1 MKPAEVRDKIKRF
14 KEHMALER
22 ICIKHCER
30 ERDQQNHDERIAKQ
44 KGIIKEAEKA
54 IAKIR
59 HQRKIAPA
67 EIAETKR
74 HMRWEMKELI
84 KLENYVK
91 IEKLKEVVALIE
103 AMSKEMSDG
112 EEHNNTE
119 TR

>member
-1 MKPAEVRDKIKRF
+1 MKPAEVRDKIRRL
-14 KEHMALER
+14 KEHLALEK
-22 ICIKHCER
+22 ICIEHYER

-44 KGIIKEAEKA
+44 KGIIREAEKA

-59 HQRKIAPA
+59 HQRKAAPA
-67 EIAETKR
+67 EIIKTKR
-74 HMRWEMKELI
+74 HMRWEKKELV

-91 IEKLKEVVALIE
+91 IEKLKEVAALVA

-112 EEHNNTE
+112 EKHDNTK